1 VVSGGFLRPF
11 STSLSGL
18 LDLLE
23 SVAFFA
29 DLIGSLDDLDAEVL
43 GFGAAVLLVTLS
55 GILKDIVIS
64 RTKGYGLT
72 YIQKNRRRNAT
83 NVQASKTARTN
94 EVDNPI
100 LARIEFSSV
109 KQKY

>member
-1 VVSGGFLRPF
+1 VSRGFLRPF

-43 GFGAAVLLVTLS
+43 GFGAAFLLVTLS
-55 GILKDIVIS
+55 GILKDIEHFFEDEGIWS
-64 RTKGYGLT
+64 HLYT
-72 YIQKNRRRNAT
+72 KNRRRNAT